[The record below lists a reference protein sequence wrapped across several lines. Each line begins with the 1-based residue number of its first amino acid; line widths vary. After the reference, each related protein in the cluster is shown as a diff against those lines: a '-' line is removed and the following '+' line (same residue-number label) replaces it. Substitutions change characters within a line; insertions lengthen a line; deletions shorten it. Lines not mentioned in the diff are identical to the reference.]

1 MHFLW
6 RENLNFSA
14 VLAYCSHATIY
25 HFPFDEQKIKKT
37 GPKEFTYGWLH
48 SAVAVNIAG
57 QCDILYICNT
67 HALPKGCGAVV
78 YELLVYD

>member
-1 MHFLW
+1 M
-6 RENLNFSA
+6 
-14 VLAYCSHATIY
+14 
-25 HFPFDEQKIKKT
+25 KT

-67 HALPKGCGAVV
+67 HALSKGCGAVV